1 MGGLGRR
8 DKMIGP
14 VHIGG
19 SLTAVRNLEVG
30 IKRIL
35 GWLLLLLLLLL
46 HDGIEESLI
55 GILVLGLLDGDTDLL
70 EGFGGGEVGS

>member
-19 SLTAVRNLEVG
+19 SLAAVRNLEVG

-35 GWLLLLLLLLL
+35 GWLLLLLLLL

>member
-1 MGGLGRR
+1 
-8 DKMIGP
+8 MIGP

-19 SLTAVRNLEVG
+19 SLAAVRNLEVG

-35 GWLLLLLLLLL
+35 GWLLLLLLLL